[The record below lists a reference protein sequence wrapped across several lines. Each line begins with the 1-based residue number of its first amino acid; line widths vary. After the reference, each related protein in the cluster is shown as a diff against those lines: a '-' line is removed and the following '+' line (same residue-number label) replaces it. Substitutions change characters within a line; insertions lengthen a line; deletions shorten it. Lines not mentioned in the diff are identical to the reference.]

1 MALAG
6 VTVRGQRH
14 WAQQWRTSLRSA
26 VPHLSQT
33 AELRATASSLQVRVS
48 PRSSDALA
56 GEVVEES
63 TATLL
68 GLCSSVGRRR
78 FSLRRKPL
86 HCQF

>member
-6 VTVRGQRH
+6 VTVRGERH
-14 WAQQWRTSLRSA
+14 WAQQRRTSLRSA
-26 VPHLSQT
+26 VPHLSQR
-33 AELRATASSLQVRVS
+33 AELRATASSMRVRVS

-63 TATLL
+63 TATLD
-68 GLCSSVGRRR
+68 LCSSVGRRR

-86 HCQF
+86 HYQP